1 MASTIQ
7 IISAPLSYLK
17 IKQPQKKWFDYVLP
31 LILSV
36 SISVAIIIF
45 DLTFKDIELFS
56 EKGIVNIINGLT
68 QILPGFYLT
77 SMAAVATFPNKYMDN
92 IMYGIPP
99 KINGNDLT
107 RREFLISLF
116 GYLCFVCIILYLYGS
131 LSIYFYDFFSF
142 NIIYS
147 KLMKF
152 LFCLIY
158 FYILFNMLLTTSL
171 GLYFLIFKINK
182 DLPKLEIESLTI
194 KNKRK

>member
-68 QILPGFYLT
+68 QILQIGR
-77 SMAAVATFPNKYMDN
+77 AHV
-92 IMYGIPP
+92 
-99 KINGNDLT
+99 
-107 RREFLISLF
+107 
-116 GYLCFVCIILYLYGS
+116 
-131 LSIYFYDFFSF
+131 
-142 NIIYS
+142 
-147 KLMKF
+147 
-152 LFCLIY
+152 
-158 FYILFNMLLTTSL
+158 
-171 GLYFLIFKINK
+171 
-182 DLPKLEIESLTI
+182 
-194 KNKRK
+194 